1 MGRMPFKKSFV
12 DIHVAKPAI
21 PYTQENWRYFV
32 MRYKPLFFG
41 IHARPP
47 GPLEWILPFLIP
59 VMAFVAYDY
68 YATAYLDL
76 NPQGKLL
83 PSFNMIGHRI
93 ADLAFTLDPRAHV
106 YLLWSDTFASLVRFF
121 TGLSLAAVVGLLL
134 GMNMALFPGMRLLL
148 LGTVVALS
156 FIPMVAMLPVLLIA
170 LGIGEEA
177 KIMLIFLGLVFFITR
192 DMDGATRRLPQ
203 PLLDKARTL
212 GASELALVYRIVFP
226 MILPRLLESIR
237 LNLGPAWL
245 FLITGEA
252 IAASQGM
259 AYRIFLFRRVG
270 PDMAGII
277 TYVAWIGILSFTTY
291 YLVLCLQNHLCGWER
306 SSEK

>member
-1 MGRMPFKKSFV
+1 
-12 DIHVAKPAI
+12 
-21 PYTQENWRYFV
+21 
-32 MRYKPLFFG
+32 MRHTPLLFG

-47 GPLEWILPFLIP
+47 GPLEWILPFVIP
-59 VMAFVAYDY
+59 VVVFVVYDY
-68 YATAYLDL
+68 YATVYLEL
-76 NPQGKLL
+76 NPQGKIL
-83 PSFNMIGHRI
+83 PSFGMMGQRI
-93 ADLAFTLDPRAHV
+93 WDLAFTLDPRAHV
-106 YLLWSDTFASLVRFF
+106 YLLWSDTLVSLIRFF
-121 TGLSLAAVVGLLL
+121 TGLTLAAIVGLLL

-156 FIPMVAMLPVLLIA
+156 FIPMVAMLPILLIA

-177 KIMLIFLGLVFFITR
+177 KITLIFLGLVFFITR
-192 DMDGATRRLPQ
+192 DMEGATRRLPK

-252 IAASQGM
+252 IAASQGL

-277 TYVAWIGILSFTTY
+277 PYVAWIGILSFTTF
-291 YLVLCLQNHLCGWER
+291 YLILCLQKHLCGWEGR
-306 SSEK
+306 DE

>member
-1 MGRMPFKKSFV
+1 
-12 DIHVAKPAI
+12 
-21 PYTQENWRYFV
+21 
-32 MRYKPLFFG
+32 MRHKPLFFG

-47 GPLEWILPFLIP
+47 RPLEWILPFLIP
-59 VMAFVAYDY
+59 VIAVVAYDY
-68 YATAYLDL
+68 YATINLEI
-76 NPQGKLL
+76 NPQYKLS
-83 PSFNMIGHRI
+83 PSFSSIGARLLVLAKSSVDI
-93 ADLAFTLDPRAHV
+93 DLAWTGMFLHIPYFDITLGG
-106 YLLWSDTFASLVRFF
+106 YLPYPDITLHGLLLRDTVASLTRFF
-121 TGLSLAAVVGLLL
+121 TGLGAAVMVGLLL

-177 KIMLIFLGLVFFITR
+177 KITLIFLGLVFFITR

-270 PDMAGII
+270 PDMAGIL
-277 TYVAWIGILSFTTY
+277 TYVAWIGILSFTIY
-291 YLVLCLQNHLCGWER
+291 YLVICLQNYLCGWER
-306 SSEK
+306 KNNE

>member
-1 MGRMPFKKSFV
+1 
-12 DIHVAKPAI
+12 
-21 PYTQENWRYFV
+21 
-32 MRYKPLFFG
+32 MRHTPLIFG

-47 GPLEWILPFLIP
+47 RPLEWILPFVIP
-59 VMAFVAYDY
+59 VVAFIVYDY
-68 YATAYLDL
+68 YATAALSL
-76 NPQGKLL
+76 NPQEKIL
-83 PSFNMIGHRI
+83 PSFGMMAGRI
-93 ADLAFTLDPRAHV
+93 WDLAFTLDPRAHI
-106 YLLWSDTFASLVRFF
+106 YLLWSDTAVSLVRFF
-121 TGLSLAAVVGLLL
+121 TGLSLAAVVGLFL
-134 GMNMALFPGMRLLL
+134 GMNMALFPGMKLLL
-148 LGTVVALS
+148 LGTVIALS
-156 FIPMVAMLPVLLIA
+156 FIPMVAMLPILLIA

-177 KIMLIFLGLVFFITR
+177 KIALIFLGLVFFIAR
-192 DMDGATRRLPQ
+192 DMEGATAKLPQ

-252 IAASQGM
+252 IASSQGL

-277 TYVAWIGILSFTTY
+277 PYVAWIGILSFATF
-291 YLVLCLQNHLCGWER
+291 YLIVCLQNHLCSWEGR
-306 SSEK
+306 DE